1 MKCLKW
7 AASATLC
14 FLTFASVSFASE
26 TSDRELCLM
35 SLGFLPSYVD
45 EAVEK
50 GLTEA
55 GFKVRM
61 IKMSDGVKACP
72 HSMLYTFK
80 VNEKNERLEGIFFQT
95 FRNGEEEFEGLGEA
109 HPDGDM
115 RTAEIRIYAKE
126 FGERMLEEM

>member
-1 MKCLKW
+1 MCK
-7 AASATLC
+7 S
-14 FLTFASVSFASE
+14 LTFVTPLITQKVSTFF
-26 TSDRELCLM
+26 RLRH
-35 SLGFLPSYVD
+35 SYVD

-80 VNEKNERLEGIFFQT
+80 VNEKNESLEGIFFQT

-115 RTAEIRIYAKE
+115 RTVEIRIYAKE